1 MTWGIRAAILA
12 AACAVLGGTSAGCG
26 SGAVIYAEAEAR
38 TELERLSGLLRETAG
53 LPEGFSARPRDGWK
67 PPFRPADR
75 DCRRVLNEVGGASQR
90 RARSVRASATYHGD
104 GLGELA
110 GVSLTTYP
118 GQGAE
123 ARFDDLAEALEG
135 CPAVTDPE
143 RGADTSLAASGLDLA
158 EIGDGTEARRLRGRL
173 NGYPYE
179 MNVVFVRSGQ
189 TLISLVHAAVAD
201 ADAGR
206 TERLARF
213 FADRVTG

>member
-1 MTWGIRAAILA
+1 MTWGIRAVALT
-12 AACAVLGGTSAGCG
+12 AACAVLGGAAAGCG
-26 SGAVIYAEAEAR
+26 SGATIYAEAEAR
-38 TELERLSGLLRETAG
+38 TELDRLSGLLREAEG
-53 LPEGFSARPRDGWK
+53 LPEGFSAQPREGWR

-75 DCRRVLNEVGGASQR
+75 DCRRVLDEAGGASR
-90 RARSVRASATYHGD
+90 KRAQSVRASATYHGD

-110 GVSLTTYP
+110 GVVLTTYP

-135 CPAVTDPE
+135 CPAATDPA
-143 RGADTSLAASGLDLA
+143 GGGTALAASGLELA
-158 EIGDGTEARRLRGRL
+158 EIGDGTAARRLRGRL

-179 MNVVFVRSGQ
+179 MHVVFVRSGR
-189 TLISLVHAAVAD
+189 TLVSLVHTAVAG

-213 FADRVTG
+213 FADRVAE